1 MARPEDKTV
10 LIVDDEEDVRDYLS
24 MILEDAGFNVV
35 TAVDGVDALARIEE
49 QVPDFIS
56 LDLVMPNKS
65 GIKLLHELR
74 RKREWAGIPFV
85 IVTAHARDDLGRGD
99 LEDILS
105 NKVFSGPK
113 VYLEKPVTP
122 ERYVAF
128 VCEQLGVEHDAG
140 DAAADS
146 EDMRE
151 QLKRMIEN
159 ADPAS
164 LAQAMQAL
172 KKK

>member
-1 MARPEDKTV
+1 MARPEDRTV

-24 MILEDAGFNVV
+24 MILEDVGFNVV
-35 TAVDGVDALARIEE
+35 TAVDGADALARIEE
-49 QVPDFIS
+49 QTPDFIS

-74 RKREWAGIPFV
+74 RNREWASIPFV
-85 IVTAHARDDLGRGD
+85 IVTAHARDDLGRED

-128 VCEQLGVEHDAG
+128 VCEQLGVEHEPVGAG
-140 DAAADS
+140 AES
-146 EDMRE
+146 ENLRD
-151 QLKRMIEN
+151 QLKKMIDS
-159 ADPAS
+159 ADPES
-164 LAQAMQAL
+164 LARAMQML

>member
-10 LIVDDEEDVRDYLS
+10 LIVDDEQDVRDYLS

-35 TAVDGVDALARIEE
+35 TAVDGADALERIEE
-49 QVPDFIS
+49 QIPDFIS

-85 IVTAHARDDLGRGD
+85 IVTAHARDDLGRED
-99 LEDILS
+99 LADILS
-105 NKVFSGPK
+105 NKVFSGPS

-122 ERYVAF
+122 ERYVGF
-128 VCEQLGVEHDAG
+128 VCQQLGIEHEEVGA
-140 DAAADS
+140 AAADD
-146 EDMRE
+146 DMRD
-151 QLKRMIEN
+151 QLKRLIDS
-159 ADPAS
+159 ADPAD
-164 LAQAMQAL
+164 LARAMEAL